1 MAWASLYFSVRLVS
15 CCKNGT
21 ALLIRRTY
29 ESVQYIP
36 TQPNLFYCRHVHF
49 CAISS
54 GFINTRPAGSR
65 TMKMSVSFPP
75 KPKKKPKQTLPPWI
89 LPPAVNSAACAETL
103 IADGFF
109 SQTIIQIGNWQ
120 TCSEGDAEGGGKYRV
135 AEIEAISARHTLGF
149 FFLRSKCGFVI
160 SVSLRLLAL
169 WNLPFQKR
177 FAAPSKRSVLSFP
190 SFADWEDEGRGGKQ
204 QKECD
209 VQTISRENQWGYW
222 KGYWKRRGGGVA
234 QRGSVTLK
242 EERKWQPGSSD
253 PIIIVPLSLLL
264 SSPHVRPFLLFN
276 PPPPTR
282 LSHPLHSPLLSLP
295 SHILPPL
302 LPLSSVIFLP
312 LVPLACL
319 CCSRWDLGHL
329 TFAGPLAR
337 PAGRRMSSNCERGL
351 FCHTQLL
358 EQGTNRGE
366 SRPTGAPLRARSLPA
381 WVFPFCSH

>member
-149 FFLRSKCGFVI
+149 FFAQQVWLCYQRLSTLVSIMKFAVSEEIRSAIKAERVKFSIICRLR
-160 SVSLRLLAL
+160 R
-169 WNLPFQKR
+169 WR
-177 FAAPSKRSVLSFP
+177 
-190 SFADWEDEGRGGKQ
+190 EGGKATEGVWCANYIQ
-204 QKECD
+204 RKSMR
-209 VQTISRENQWGYW
+209 IL
-222 KGYWKRRGGGVA
+222 KRI
-234 QRGSVTLK
+234 LK
-242 EERKWQPGSSD
+242 EEGGRCSAATQCHSKRGAEVTARFSD

>member
-21 ALLIRRTY
+21 ALIIRRTY

-103 IADGFF
+103 IADVFF

-149 FFLRSKCGFVI
+149 FFCAA
-160 SVSLRLLAL
+160 SVA
-169 WNLPFQKR
+169 
-177 FAAPSKRSVLSFP
+177 
-190 SFADWEDEGRGGKQ
+190 
-204 QKECD
+204 
-209 VQTISRENQWGYW
+209 
-222 KGYWKRRGGGVA
+222 
-234 QRGSVTLK
+234 
-242 EERKWQPGSSD
+242 
-253 PIIIVPLSLLL
+253 LL
-264 SSPHVRPFLLFN
+264 SA
-276 PPPPTR
+276 
-282 LSHPLHSPLLSLP
+282 SLY
-295 SHILPPL
+295 
-302 LPLSSVIFLP
+302 
-312 LVPLACL
+312 AC
-319 CCSRWDLGHL
+319 
-329 TFAGPLAR
+329 
-337 PAGRRMSSNCERGL
+337 
-351 FCHTQLL
+351 
-358 EQGTNRGE
+358 
-366 SRPTGAPLRARSLPA
+366 
-381 WVFPFCSH
+381 

>member
-149 FFLRSKCGFVI
+149 FFAQQVWLCYQRLSTLVSIMKFAVSEEIRSAIKAERVKFPIICRLR
-160 SVSLRLLAL
+160 R
-169 WNLPFQKR
+169 WR
-177 FAAPSKRSVLSFP
+177 
-190 SFADWEDEGRGGKQ
+190 EGGKATEGVWCANYIQ
-204 QKECD
+204 RKSMR
-209 VQTISRENQWGYW
+209 IL
-222 KGYWKRRGGGVA
+222 KRI
-234 QRGSVTLK
+234 LK
-242 EERKWQPGSSD
+242 EEG
-253 PIIIVPLSLLL
+253 
-264 SSPHVRPFLLFN
+264 
-276 PPPPTR
+276 
-282 LSHPLHSPLLSLP
+282 
-295 SHILPPL
+295 
-302 LPLSSVIFLP
+302 
-312 LVPLACL
+312 
-319 CCSRWDLGHL
+319 
-329 TFAGPLAR
+329 
-337 PAGRRMSSNCERGL
+337 
-351 FCHTQLL
+351 
-358 EQGTNRGE
+358 GE
-366 SRPTGAPLRARSLPA
+366 
-381 WVFPFCSH
+381 V